1 VRGGR
6 EGREEVEVMDT
17 IRGNFNGDIDNVD
30 ARGSLCTLAP
40 PSGVGGKRGG
50 EKLGEREGGKRGGRN
65 LIQKK

>member
-1 VRGGR
+1 
-6 EGREEVEVMDT
+6 MDT

-40 PSGVGGKRGG
+40 PSGGGGKRGG